1 MTIRIS
7 GILMDTADIIK
18 YLQKLPLFNGLPE
31 GIIVDMAEGV
41 ATRPLV
47 KDEILFHRGDPGNSL
62 FVIRTGWVKITTE
75 DGDGDELVLN
85 HCGPGEVIGEMA
97 LLDEEPRSASVVAL
111 SPVEALELKRDT
123 FMEALYKQP
132 LLAVDVM
139 RNLSARI
146 RYATTYIEKAIE
158 WSHRIA
164 EGDYSF
170 AIDQIQTVQSTMIRQ
185 KSDEARAGE
194 LLSAFFEMARGVQE
208 REESLKQQLRELS
221 IEIDETKRKEEF
233 KSLTESTFFT
243 NLKSAAQKM
252 REERNKTEE
261 T

>member
-1 MTIRIS
+1 MEST
-7 GILMDTADIIK
+7 DIIR
-18 YLQKLPLFNGLPE
+18 YLQKLPLFQGLPE
-31 GIIVDMAEGV
+31 AIIIDMAEGV
-41 ATRPLV
+41 SSCKLA
-47 KDEILFHRGDPGNSL
+47 KDDVLFEKGGPGNSL
-62 FVIRTGWVKITTE
+62 FVIRTGWVKITTV

-85 HCGPGEVIGEMA
+85 HCGPSEVIGEMA
-97 LLDEEPRSASVVAL
+97 LIDEEPRSASVVAL
-111 SPVEALELKRDT
+111 SPVEVLELKRDT

-170 AIDQIQTVQSTMIRQ
+170 AMDQIQTVQSTMIRQ

-208 REESLKQQLRELS
+208 REEHLKQQLRKLS
-221 IEIDETKRKEEF
+221 IEVDETKRKQEF
-233 KSLTESTFFT
+233 ESLTESTFFS
-243 NLKSAAQKM
+243 NLKSAAQQM
-252 REERNKTEE
+252 REQRNKSEE
-261 T
+261 K